1 MFAYE
6 VNDSPAFDRHVEIL
20 HRYGEP
26 SLKEVLNCPQQSLP
40 YKLLTYLHKKK
51 KDKILIEG
59 LDAWRKARETVCT
72 ESTQD
77 GTAFQFI
84 YKSI

>member
-1 MFAYE
+1 MFADE
-6 VNDSPAFDRHVEIL
+6 VNDAPAFDRHFALL
-20 HRYGEP
+20 HRYGAP
-26 SLKEVLNCPQQSLP
+26 SLKEALKCPQQSLP
-40 YKLLTYLHKKK
+40 YRLLTYLHEKK
-51 KDKILIEG
+51 KDNILIEG
-59 LDAWRKARETVCT
+59 LNAWRKARGIVCT

>member
-1 MFAYE
+1 MFANKVSYA
-6 VNDSPAFDRHVEIL
+6 PAFDRHFALL

-26 SLKEVLNCPQQSLP
+26 SLKEALKCPQQSLP
-40 YKLLTYLHKKK
+40 YKLLTYLHIKK

-59 LDAWRKARETVCT
+59 LDAWQKARGILCT